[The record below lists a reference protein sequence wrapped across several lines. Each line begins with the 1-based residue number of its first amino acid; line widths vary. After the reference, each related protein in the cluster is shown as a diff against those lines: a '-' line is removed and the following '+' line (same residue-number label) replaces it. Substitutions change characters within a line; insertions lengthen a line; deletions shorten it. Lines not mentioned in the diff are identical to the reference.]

1 MFSPQKI
8 GLDTY
13 SICTVLMEAQ
23 TSCPCVWL
31 RDYKAQLFRFYIFSL
46 DLVMKQGVVM
56 TEVLSHQ

>member
-1 MFSPQKI
+1 
-8 GLDTY
+8 
-13 SICTVLMEAQ
+13 MEAQ